1 MPKVTPEHRAA
12 RRAQIIA
19 AARRRFAANGFH
31 LTSMEDVI
39 TESGLSA
46 GALYGYFPSK
56 SSLIE
61 ATIEDTLDL
70 LGATAREVL
79 ATAPEVSPGQTL
91 ADLVRVIIATLEDG
105 SVDPT
110 VIALF
115 AWAEAPRNP
124 ELRAALTERYRG
136 LRAVLSGVAREWFES
151 SETYTVAVDDATVE
165 AVGKVL
171 LATLMGF
178 VAQRAILGD
187 LAPPDLQVGL
197 DALARLP

>member
-39 TESGLSA
+39 AESGLSA

-56 SSLIE
+56 NSLIA
-61 ATIEDTLDL
+61 ATIEDTLNL
-70 LGATAREVL
+70 VGETAREVL
-79 ATAPEVSPGQTL
+79 ADAVSPGQTL
-91 ADLVRVIIATLEDG
+91 SDLVRVIIGTLVDG
-105 SVDPT
+105 SVDPS

-124 ELRAALTERYRG
+124 DLRAALTDRYRG
-136 LRAVLSGVAREWFES
+136 LRAVLTGVAREWFERAG
-151 SETYTVAVDDATVE
+151 VGVDEATVE
-165 AVGKVL
+165 SVGKTL

-187 LAPPDLQVGL
+187 LDPSDLQVGL

>member
-39 TESGLSA
+39 SESGLSA

-56 SSLIE
+56 NSLIE

-70 LGATAREVL
+70 LGETAREVL
-79 ATAPEVSPGQTL
+79 AGVKDISLGQTL
-91 ADLVRVIIATLEDG
+91 SDLVQVIIRTLEDG

-124 ELRAALTERYRG
+124 DLRAALTDRYRG
-136 LRAVLSGVAREWFES
+136 LRAVLTGVAREWFERS
-151 SETYTVAVDDATVE
+151 GVDVDDETAE
-165 AVGKVL
+165 AVGKTL
-171 LATLMGF
+171 LATMMGF

-187 LAPPDLQVGL
+187 LAPPDLQIGL
-197 DALARLP
+197 DALGRLP

>member
-39 TESGLSA
+39 AESGLSA

-56 SSLIE
+56 NSLIA
-61 ATIEDTLDL
+61 ATIEDTLNL
-70 LGATAREVL
+70 VGESAREVL
-79 ATAPEVSPGQTL
+79 ADAVSPGQTL
-91 ADLVRVIIATLEDG
+91 SDLVRVIIGTLVDG
-105 SVDPT
+105 SVDPS

-124 ELRAALTERYRG
+124 DLRAALTDRYRG
-136 LRAVLSGVAREWFES
+136 LRAVLTGVAREWFERAG
-151 SETYTVAVDDATVE
+151 VGVDEATVE
-165 AVGKVL
+165 SVGKTL

-187 LAPPDLQVGL
+187 LDPPDLQVGL

>member
-39 TESGLSA
+39 AESGLSA

-56 SSLIE
+56 NSLIA
-61 ATIEDTLDL
+61 ATIEDTLNL
-70 LGATAREVL
+70 VGETAREVL
-79 ATAPEVSPGQTL
+79 ADAVSPGQTL
-91 ADLVRVIIATLEDG
+91 SDLVRVIIGTLVDG
-105 SVDPT
+105 SVDPS

-124 ELRAALTERYRG
+124 DLRAALTDRYRG
-136 LRAVLSGVAREWFES
+136 LRAVLTGVAREWFERAG
-151 SETYTVAVDDATVE
+151 VGVDEATVE
-165 AVGKVL
+165 SVGKTL

-187 LAPPDLQVGL
+187 LDPPDLQVGL